1 MHTRVISCNGQCAQ
15 TAKKLPWIENGWQLS
30 EQRNKIRKSAAHGDL
45 HGWLKTHE
53 AAGTITRQEAVS
65 MVPPLFLEVESGDRV
80 YDACAAPGSK
90 TTQMVGAMDRERL
103 ATASNADA
111 TLGSLEADHGQI
123 VLANDE
129 RLARAHTLV
138 HQLKRLGS
146 PSWLVTQCDARA
158 FPTIRRP
165 ENGKANKLLFNK
177 ILCDVPCSSDGTLR
191 KMPTLLAQW
200 GCHKGNALH
209 ALQCSIVKRSAQLLA
224 PGGRLVY
231 STCSMNPVENE
242 AVVAELLRTNRELRV
257 VDTSGCL
264 TALKRRPG
272 LDSWRVFDDADEATG
287 ANPVREADDDA
298 THGDKLDTE
307 TALKHLQL
315 IKERF
320 EPSDHTTKRKRRPC
334 ISIFAPTDAYDQ
346 DRCIRDQLLKCMR
359 FVPHDA
365 DTGAFFVAVFERRAV
380 KGTDPSNRKDSGPT
394 NKGNTEETSSTFL
407 QGGDEAAVCGDCVQE
422 VGGSGQDN
430 NEVEAPLEELESA
443 DANEKG
449 VQISEQPL
457 VKKKTIPED
466 VEFTE
471 LSNVADVQSI
481 LDFYGLH
488 DFPIEL
494 IVTRT
499 TGDDGD
505 SAKRAVVVS
514 RPVRELVLRAKQNKL
529 RIVHAGTVILQR
541 VSPNAASL
549 AACDYRVVQ
558 DGVHLLLPFMRRR
571 VVMCGQADFL
581 VLLQGGVIQ
590 LSELTPTVSDL
601 IMQLEVGSFVCV
613 LSIPEVSETS
623 SPPAI
628 VTWRSPGPFVTVYCA
643 KNDLSVLASRLASL
657 FQQHNRTDRP
667 AGDTTDN

>member
-1 MHTRVISCNGQCAQ
+1 
-15 TAKKLPWIENGWQLS
+15 
-30 EQRNKIRKSAAHGDL
+30 
-45 HGWLKTHE
+45 
-53 AAGTITRQEAVS
+53 
-65 MVPPLFLEVESGDRV
+65 MVPPLFLEVEPGDRV

-90 TTQMVGAMDRERL
+90 TTQMVGAVDRERL
-103 ATASNADA
+103 ATASNTDA
-111 TLGSLEADHGQI
+111 TLRSLEAGQGQI

-158 FPTIRRP
+158 FPTIRKP
-165 ENGKANKLLFNK
+165 DTGKSSKLLFTK

-272 LDSWRVFDDADEATG
+272 LDSWRVFDDTDD
-287 ANPVREADDDA
+287 ANPISEAADRVS
-298 THGDKLDTE
+298 HGNKVDPE
-307 TALKHLQL
+307 TAIKHMQL
-315 IKERF
+315 IKERC

-334 ISIFAPTDAYDQ
+334 ISIFAPTDAYDR
-346 DRCIRDQLLKCMR
+346 DRSIRDQLLKCMR
-359 FVPHDA
+359 FMPHDA

-380 KGTDPSNRKDSGPT
+380 QDVDPSDRKEASGPT
-394 NKGNTEETSSTFL
+394 NTAITDEPNNIILQSSQT
-407 QGGDEAAVCGDCVQE
+407 GDDDDVNGVYSQE
-422 VGGSGQDN
+422 VGGSGRDDI
-430 NEVEAPLEELESA
+430 EVEAPSEELELA
-443 DANEKG
+443 TANENG
-449 VQISEQPL
+449 CLTSGQLS
-457 VKKKTIPED
+457 VKKRIIPED

-514 RPVRELVLRAKQNKL
+514 RPVRDLVLRAKQNKL

-541 VSPNAASL
+541 VSPNAAAL

-571 VVMCGQADFL
+571 VIICGQADFL

-590 LSELTPTVSDL
+590 LSQLTPTVSDQ
-601 IMQLEVGSFVCV
+601 IRQLEVGSFVCV
-613 LSIPEVSETS
+613 LDIPELSETS

-657 FQQHNRTDRP
+657 FQQPNRADRP
-667 AGDTTDN
+667 EGDTVDTLS